1 MALSV
6 LVGGSGVK
14 VRVSSVVVALG
25 AVLVLS
31 GCGGSA
37 DEPDAAAEETT
48 TVTTTSVTAA
58 PATTEATT
66 SETLPSE
73 LPPSETTTEAPT
85 PEAPPTLAAVAF
97 EQGESYY
104 FTTPDG
110 AFACGIVQLPG
121 RTEAGC
127 EGVTDPVPPQPENC
141 VVNWG
146 HGMRV
151 VDSGPGEFLCSGG
164 PVYLPVEGSAEVLPA
179 GATLSQ
185 LGYTCA
191 TTEAD
196 VTCTND
202 TTGHGFTVAS
212 GSNETF

>member
-1 MALSV
+1 M
-6 LVGGSGVK
+6 
-14 VRVSSVVVALG
+14 RVSSAAVVLG

-31 GCGGSA
+31 GCGGSG
-37 DEPDAAAEETT
+37 DEPDAAARETST
-48 TVTTTSVTAA
+48 TPATSSVTAA
-58 PATTEATT
+58 PTATEAPTTEAVT
-66 SETLPSE
+66 EAPAPE
-73 LPPSETTTEAPT
+73 LAPAETTTEPAP
-85 PEAPPTLAAVAF
+85 EVPPTLEAVAF

-127 EGVTDPVPPQPENC
+127 EGVTDPVPPQPESC

-179 GATLSQ
+179 GSPLSQ
-185 LGYTCA
+185 LGYTCE

-202 TTGHGFTVAS
+202 STGHGFTVAS
-212 GSNETF
+212 DSNETF

>member
-1 MALSV
+1 M
-6 LVGGSGVK
+6 K

-37 DEPDAAAEETT
+37 DEPDAAAAETT
-48 TVTTTSVTAA
+48 TATTTSVTAA
-58 PATTEATT
+58 PATTEATTEATT

-73 LPPSETTTEAPT
+73 LPPSSTTEVPT

>member
-1 MALSV
+1 MN
-6 LVGGSGVK
+6 
-14 VRVSSVVVALG
+14 VRVSWAAVVLG

-31 GCGGSA
+31 GCGGSG
-37 DEPDAAAEETT
+37 DEPDVAAQETT
-48 TVTTTSVTAA
+48 TTTTTATSGVTAA
-58 PATTEATT
+58 PTTTEATT
-66 SETLPSE
+66 EAPTSEPTPA
-73 LPPSETTTEAPT
+73 ETTTEPAP
-85 PEAPPTLAAVAF
+85 EVPPTLEAVAF

-127 EGVTDPVPPQPENC
+127 EGVTDPVPPQPESC

-179 GATLSQ
+179 GSPLSQ
-185 LGYTCA
+185 LGYTCE

-202 TTGHGFTVAS
+202 STGHGFTVAS

>member
-1 MALSV
+1 M
-6 LVGGSGVK
+6 K
-14 VRVSSVVVALG
+14 VRVSSAAVVLG
-25 AVLVLS
+25 AVLILS
-31 GCGGSA
+31 GCGGSG
-37 DEPDAAAEETT
+37 DEPDAVGRQTDTATSSTATT
-48 TVTTTSVTAA
+48 TVTAA
-58 PATTEATT
+58 PTTTEA
-66 SETLPSE
+66 
-73 LPPSETTTEAPT
+73 TTTEAPT
-85 PEAPPTLAAVAF
+85 SELAPVETTTEPAPEVPPTLEAVAF

-110 AFACGIVQLPG
+110 AFECGIVQLPG

-127 EGVTDPVPPQPENC
+127 EGVTDPVPPRPESC

-191 TTEAD
+191 TTETD

-202 TTGHGFTVAS
+202 STGHGFSVAS
-212 GSNETF
+212 DSNETF